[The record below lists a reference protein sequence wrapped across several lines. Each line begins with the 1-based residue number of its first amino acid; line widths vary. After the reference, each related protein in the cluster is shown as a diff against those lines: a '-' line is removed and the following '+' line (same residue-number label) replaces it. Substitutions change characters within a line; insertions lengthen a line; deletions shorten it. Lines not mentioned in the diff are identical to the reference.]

1 MATETTILGLNP
13 IVAAIAVTV
22 IGITMRTI
30 FGMAGKSRKDF
41 DIIILLK
48 SAAFGFFAS
57 LTLVATVFLNIPEG
71 ANQLTLLSIVTTQ
84 IGAVMGI
91 DAAQHSLGKRV
102 TQHIAKKKTM
112 SGAEF
117 DAHAASQMQVQDLKA
132 TEPLNP
138 ATDDVTPEEEG
149 EDVPPGKSDA

>member
-102 TQHIAKKKTM
+102 TQHIAKKKN
-112 SGAEF
+112 
-117 DAHAASQMQVQDLKA
+117 
-132 TEPLNP
+132 PLQ
-138 ATDDVTPEEEG
+138 ATDAMVAAHLAQSNREEDVTPEEEG